1 MKVLHID
8 SSIMADASVSRQLSQ
23 AIVSQLSEKHAQVEV
38 EYLDLATQPIP
49 HLDAEIL
56 MGQNAEQSALGERI
70 IQQYLDADVVVIGAA
85 MYNFG
90 ITSTLK
96 AWIDRISVAGR
107 TFKYTE
113 NGPVGLAGDKKA
125 SSRGGVYGENS
136 PVDFQEGFLKTVF
149 NFTGVTDVEIIR
161 AEGVNMGPELK
172 DKAIAAA
179 LAQVQA
185 I

>member
-90 ITSTLK
+90 ITSTGLQ
-96 AWIDRISVAGR
+96 RHGCGAGGCIAAF
-107 TFKYTE
+107 T
-113 NGPVGLAGDKKA
+113 
-125 SSRGGVYGENS
+125 
-136 PVDFQEGFLKTVF
+136 
-149 NFTGVTDVEIIR
+149 TGVNDSKHCHL
-161 AEGVNMGPELK
+161 GVS
-172 DKAIAAA
+172 AAVICHRPR
-179 LAQVQA
+179 L
-185 I
+185 

>member
-96 AWIDRISVAGR
+96 AWIDRILS
-107 TFKYTE
+107 
-113 NGPVGLAGDKKA
+113 L
-125 SSRGGVYGENS
+125 
-136 PVDFQEGFLKTVF
+136 
-149 NFTGVTDVEIIR
+149 IHI
-161 AEGVNMGPELK
+161 
-172 DKAIAAA
+172 
-179 LAQVQA
+179 
-185 I
+185 